1 MRRWYFGAAGVLS
14 AALLVVMVPN
24 LWSGGN
30 TKGEEKQSPPKFA
43 ASRIVRVTAYPNSA
57 LVTRVVEVPAGEGL
71 AELVVSPLP
80 EHILPNTLYSEAEN
94 GIRVLTTRFRTRQ
107 VLEDVSEE
115 RRKLEAEA
123 EKLLVASSKID
134 SEIASAQ
141 KNMDLLSKLE
151 NFTDKTT
158 VLSTEKGGL
167 NGDTVITLVKYVM
180 DQRADKAKELVILR
194 EQKRQLDI
202 QRNFLNRK
210 MAELGN
216 GSGRMERDAVV
227 VVDRDGG
234 KGGQVRL
241 NYLVGAVTWRPE
253 YKLRAGKDNE
263 DVKVDC
269 LAGLRQQS
277 GEDWTQVHLTL
288 STAQPMLNA
297 APPELAM
304 LAPVLV
310 ARGTPGGPPMPTSSS
325 APEPFFA
332 TGGGRPGDGM
342 GKAGF
347 GGGFKDLEDKANQLR
362 SQAVL
367 NYRAGGAKGVGEA
380 TRQLN
385 EAAAFEQNA
394 ELMRSR
400 DDIIALAQ
408 SGKRMPASPTIP
420 GATAPLSNDGP
431 SVTYHLANRLT
442 VPSRNDD
449 QVVEIAKLSLA
460 PKYYYKAVPVLNRHV
475 YRLADLVNK
484 SNYVLLPGEATMY
497 QGSDFVGR
505 MPLPLVAVGEE
516 FTAGFGVDPQVQIQ
530 RQLVDKARTT
540 QGGNQVL
547 KYEYRILVSSFKS
560 EPVKLQVWD
569 RLPHAEAE
577 SVNVSLVKAAPEL
590 STDAIYLRESRP
602 NNLLRWDLDVA
613 PGRSGEKAV
622 PIAYE
627 FRMELDRQMAIAGF
641 QSK

>member
-1 MRRWYFGAAGVLS
+1 MRRWHLVPAVFAVALFAG
-14 AALLVVMVPN
+14 LVPY
-24 LWSGGN
+24 LRSGGN
-30 TKGEEKQSPPKFA
+30 PAQEEKQAPPKFA

-57 LVTRVVEVPAGEGL
+57 LVTREVEVPAGDGL

-80 EHILPNTLYSEAEN
+80 EHILPNTLYSETEN

-123 EKLLVASSKID
+123 EKLLVAGNKID
-134 SEIASAQ
+134 SEIVSAQ
-141 KNMDLLSKLE
+141 KNMTLLAKLE

-180 DQRADKAKELVILR
+180 DQRADQAKALVALL
-194 EQKRQLDI
+194 EQKRQLDV
-202 QRNFLNRK
+202 QKNFLNRK
-210 MAELGN
+210 MAELG
-216 GSGRMERDAVV
+216 GGTGRMERDAVV
-227 VVDRDGG
+227 VVDRAAGQGG
-234 KGGQVRL
+234 RVRL

-277 GEDWTQVHLTL
+277 GEDWNHIQLTL
-288 STAQPMLNA
+288 STAQPLLNA
-297 APPELAM
+297 APPELAV
-304 LAPVLV
+304 LAPVLI
-310 ARGTPGGPPMPTSSS
+310 ARGSPGVPPMPTAGAGGVPVAPVPS
-325 APEPFFA
+325 AFA
-332 TGGGRPGDGM
+332 PT
-342 GKAGF
+342 KAPAELG
-347 GGGFKDLEDKANQLR
+347 AISNQLR
-362 SQAVL
+362 IQAQNSFRDEKADKAYDAVKFL
-367 NYRAGGAKGVGEA
+367 N
-380 TRQLN
+380 
-385 EAAAFEQNA
+385 AAAAVEQQQ
-394 ELMRSR
+394 ELMKSR
-400 DDIIALAQ
+400 EQIVAEQKGGKKMTAMALPAQ
-408 SGKRMPASPTIP
+408 
-420 GATAPLSNDGP
+420 GAAAVNDGP

-449 QVVEIAKLSLA
+449 QVVEIAKLSLS

-497 QGSDFVGR
+497 QGADFVGR

-560 EPVKLQVWD
+560 EPVTLQVWD

-577 SVNVSLVKAAPEL
+577 SVNVNLVKAAPEL

-602 NNLLRWDLDVA
+602 NNLLRWDLEVE
-613 PGRSGEKAV
+613 PGRSGEKAM

>member
-1 MRRWYFGAAGVLS
+1 MRRWYFNAAGLTAAVLL
-14 AALLVVMVPN
+14 AGLVPN

-30 TKGEEKQSPPKFA
+30 GKGDDNQPAPKIA
-43 ASRIVRVTAYPNSA
+43 SSRIAKVTVYPNSA
-57 LVTRVVEVPAGEGL
+57 LITREVDVPAGDGL

-80 EHILPNTLYSEAEN
+80 EKILPNTMYSEGGDGN
-94 GIRVLTTRFRTRQ
+94 RILTTRFRTRQ

-123 EKLLVASSKID
+123 EKLLVSGHKIE

-180 DQRADKAKELVILR
+180 DQRADKAKELVVLR
-194 EQKRQLDI
+194 EQKRQLDV
-202 QRNFLNRK
+202 QKSFLVRK
-210 MAELGN
+210 LNELGG
-216 GSGRMERDAVV
+216 GSGRVERDAVI
-227 VVDRDGG
+227 VVDRTQA
-234 KGGQVRL
+234 KGGRIRL

-253 YKLRAGKDNE
+253 YKLRAGKINE
-263 DVKVDC
+263 DIQVDC
-269 LAGLRQQS
+269 LAGLKQQS
-277 GEDWTQVHLTL
+277 GEDWNQVHMTL

-297 APPELAM
+297 GPPALAV
-304 LAPVLV
+304 LSPVLV
-310 ARGTPGGPPMPTSSS
+310 ARGTPGVPPMP
-325 APEPFFA
+325 AGGA
-332 TGGGRPGDGM
+332 GGGGMAPGFYAPAQDT
-342 GKAGF
+342 KAL
-347 GGGFKDLEDKANQLR
+347 DTLSNQLR
-362 SQAVL
+362 V
-367 NYRAGGAKGVGEA
+367 R
-380 TRQLN
+380 
-385 EAAAFEQNA
+385 
-394 ELMRSR
+394 
-400 DDIIALAQ
+400 ALAGFQ
-408 SGKRMPASPTIP
+408 SGKSKDAGDAINLLNSAAAVEQLQELMKSREQIVAESKKMPAMNVTTTAAPT
-420 GATAPLSNDGP
+420 SNDGP

-449 QVVEIAKLSLA
+449 QILEVAKLNLT

-516 FTAGFGVDPQVQIQ
+516 FTAGFGVDPQLQIQ
-530 RQLVDKARTT
+530 RQLVDKSQST

-547 KYEYRILVSSFKS
+547 KYEYRILVSTYKT
-560 EPVKLQVWD
+560 EPIKLQVWD

-577 SVNVSLVKAAPEL
+577 SVGINLTKAAPEL
-590 STDAIYLRESRP
+590 SKDAIYLREDRP
-602 NNLLRWDLDVA
+602 NNLLRWDLEVE
-613 PGRSGEKAV
+613 PGRNGEKAM
-622 PIAYE
+622 PISYE
-627 FRMELDRQMAIAGF
+627 FRMELDRQMAITGF
-641 QSK
+641 QSR